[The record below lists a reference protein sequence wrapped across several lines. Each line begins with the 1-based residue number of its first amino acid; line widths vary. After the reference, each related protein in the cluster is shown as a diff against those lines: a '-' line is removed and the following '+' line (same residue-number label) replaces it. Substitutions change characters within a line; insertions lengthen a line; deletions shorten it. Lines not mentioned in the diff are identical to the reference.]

1 MKPRCFFVALLL
13 LMTGSQTLDAQK
25 VAVLLKNDQTIR
37 YDVSQVE
44 AIMFEEEEDM
54 HEYVDLG
61 LPSGTLWATCN
72 IGANS
77 PEEKGYYISW
87 GETQPKEEYTWDTYK
102 YCRGSLETM
111 TKYNVAS
118 QYGLIDN
125 LTELLPEDDAATMN
139 WGPSWQ
145 MPSREQVEELIN
157 SEYTTMGSLRL
168 NDKWCLQ
175 ITSNINGNSI
185 YLPVAGRIG
194 SDGLYT
200 GGCYYW
206 TRTLYLREPYR
217 GWYLYFSGGAYSNQA
232 YRSSGYTIRPVRR
245 L

>member
-25 VAVLLKNDQTIR
+25 VAVLLKNDQTIK

-125 LTELLPEDDAATMN
+125 LTPA
-139 WGPSWQ
+139 
-145 MPSREQVEELIN
+145 
-157 SEYTTMGSLRL
+157 
-168 NDKWCLQ
+168 
-175 ITSNINGNSI
+175 
-185 YLPVAGRIG
+185 
-194 SDGLYT
+194 
-200 GGCYYW
+200 
-206 TRTLYLREPYR
+206 
-217 GWYLYFSGGAYSNQA
+217 
-232 YRSSGYTIRPVRR
+232 
-245 L
+245 